1 VHIGTFA
8 NVHEASAQ
16 GVKTYGS
23 LGQVTNRDSL
33 PVLAVEVNWLKTKK
47 FPSLGDLQ
55 EQLGEKE
62 AEGIHLPDTKQVLQT
77 DPRLISKALLKD
89 TIRRQFC
96 YAAYGMN
103 IYSLVLEYDEPK
115 GTQTIDVLNTDWTNL
130 QSTFSDT
137 ATTNLALQVV
147 FEVLDNADTLFK
159 CTDEAP
165 LEIQHLFNIKDGE
178 ISFSNASQPQTSDDE
193 NATNNEQKPSTLAS
207 YLSIPLAKG
216 STRDVF
222 KQPDLRKRFPSDEAF
237 FA

>member
-1 VHIGTFA
+1 MHIGTFA

-16 GVKTYGS
+16 GVKNYGS

-207 YLSIPLAKG
+207 YLSIPLAEG